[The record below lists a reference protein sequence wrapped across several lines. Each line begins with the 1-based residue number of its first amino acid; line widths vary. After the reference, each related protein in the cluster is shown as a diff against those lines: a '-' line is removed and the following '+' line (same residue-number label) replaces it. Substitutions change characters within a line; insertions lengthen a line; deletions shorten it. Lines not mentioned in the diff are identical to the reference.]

1 MKLFKLRSNSTTD
14 KTTEFSARLGSS
26 ITIQP
31 NARIGLKSIFINGSI
46 RDYLVLEA
54 DQTFQLFSSTDYYQ
68 NISIPSGNYTSASL
82 TKQIT
87 DKLNTSYYMNV
98 FAGDGGVY
106 APKIS
111 TPIGNDANETTFLG
125 IDWNCSL
132 DRGNLY
138 KCAIA
143 FNCNNSILSPV
154 YKTVNITNNDG
165 VYTSSVNPNLY
176 DNKKYA
182 ISQTPISRGCNYV
195 GYTLNTL
202 GGAGGNT
209 ATDFKAIFG
218 IYDGSKRTSG
228 STILRPQD
236 YDCCFA
242 IRRQT
247 LRISIWNNGVEDLL
261 QLQPQQ
267 LATAGM
273 RFYILPNGDTYRF
286 VIISANG
293 LNEIYNQTSGTK
305 IFTNTNIYS
314 AFTIND
320 NLTSIGN
327 IQTVSSPFFAV
338 ENNIVSS
345 NYTPEFSIDTTK
357 VEGSA
362 TRITINFGEP
372 VNSQALQNLL
382 GYLQPE
388 LTINASSF
396 TFIAQVQV
404 DKDQLEDVSV
414 AIQNLDINSYDTSK
428 SLGFKCATIMTVDSL
443 QQTASAAG
451 AFSYDVPTV
460 IMISMNND
468 KPISLSSFLVRIT
481 SQNIPINIPSGVC
494 SITVLIDDSEK

>member
-1 MKLFKLRSNSTTD
+1 MKLFKLRSNQDTD
-14 KTTEFSARLGSS
+14 KTTQFSARLGSAV
-26 ITIQP
+26 TIKP
-31 NARIGLKSIFINGSI
+31 HATIGLKSIYINGSI
-46 RDYLVLEA
+46 RDYLTLEA

-68 NISIPSGNYTSASL
+68 NISIPSGNYTSTTL
-82 TKQIT
+82 TKEIT
-87 DKLNTSYYMNV
+87 DKLNASYYMNV
-98 FAGDGGVY
+98 FVGDGGVY

-111 TPIGNDANETTFLG
+111 TSVGGDANETTFLG

-154 YKTVNITNNDG
+154 YKTVQITNNDG

-195 GYTLNTL
+195 SYTLNAL
-202 GGAGGNT
+202 GNLQGTSDT
-209 ATDFKAIFG
+209 ANFKAIFG

-236 YDCCFA
+236 YDCCFSV
-242 IRRQT
+242 RNKD
-247 LRISIWNNGVEDLL
+247 LRISIWNNGVENL
-261 QLQPQQ
+261 LQPQQ

-286 VIISANG
+286 VIINAAGTVVN
-293 LNEIYNQTSGTK
+293 YNQTSGTK

-320 NLTSIGN
+320 NQTSIGN

-338 ENNIVSS
+338 DNNIVSS

-362 TRITINFGEP
+362 TRITVNFGAP

-382 GYLQPE
+382 GYLQTE

-396 TFIAQVQV
+396 TFIAQDQV

-428 SLGFKCATIMTVDSL
+428 SVGFKCATIMTVDSL
-443 QQTASAAG
+443 QQTAGAAG
-451 AFSYDVPTV
+451 AFSYDVPNV

-468 KPISLSSFLVRIT
+468 VPISLSSFLVRIT
-481 SQNIPINIPSGVC
+481 SENLPIDIPSGVC

>member
-1 MKLFKLRSNSTTD
+1 MKLFKLRSNSSTD

-46 RDYLVLEA
+46 RDYLVLDA
-54 DQTFQLFSSTDYYQ
+54 DQTFQLFSSANYYQ
-68 NISIPSGNYTSASL
+68 NISIPAGNYTSAVL
-82 TKQIT
+82 TKIIT
-87 DKLNTSYYMNV
+87 DKLNASYYMNV

-111 TPIGNDANETTFLG
+111 TPIGDNANETTFLG

-143 FNCNNSILSPV
+143 FNCNNSVLSPV
-154 YKTVNITNNDG
+154 YKTINITNNDG

-195 GYTLNTL
+195 SYTLNAL
-202 GGAGGNT
+202 GNSQVGAKPP
-209 ATDFKAIFG
+209 DFKAIFG
-218 IYDGSKRTSG
+218 IYDGSKRTSS
-228 STILRPQD
+228 STVLQPQD
-236 YDCCFA
+236 YDCCFSV
-242 IRRQT
+242 RNVD
-247 LRISIWNNGVEDLL
+247 LRISIWNNGVENL
-261 QLQPQQ
+261 LQPQR

-273 RFYILPNGDTYRF
+273 RFYILPSGDTYRF
-286 VIISANG
+286 VIINADG
-293 LNEIYNQTSGTK
+293 TAVDYNQTAGTK

-320 NLTSIGN
+320 NRTSIGN

-338 ENNIVSS
+338 SNNIVSS
-345 NYTPEFSIDTTK
+345 NYVPEYSIDSSK

-372 VNSQALQNLL
+372 VNSYALQNLL
-382 GYLQPE
+382 GYKQPL

-396 TFIAQVQV
+396 TFIAQDQV
-404 DKDQLEDVSV
+404 DTDQLEDVSV

-428 SLGFKCATIMTVDSL
+428 SVGFKCATIMTIDSM
-443 QQTASAAG
+443 QQTVSAAG
-451 AFSYDVPTV
+451 AFSYDVPNV
-460 IMISMNND
+460 VMISMNNTL
-468 KPISLSSFLVRIT
+468 PISLSSFLVRIT